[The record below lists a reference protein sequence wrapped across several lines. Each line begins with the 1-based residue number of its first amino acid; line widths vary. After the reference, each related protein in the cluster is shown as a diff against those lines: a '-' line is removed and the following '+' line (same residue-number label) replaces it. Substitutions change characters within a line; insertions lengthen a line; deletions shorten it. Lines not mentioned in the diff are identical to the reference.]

1 MLWTVVDIFLSW
13 VVIFSM
19 TTLVIGG
26 FRWWLRPEE
35 RGRKLMQTLGNVACG
50 ALAALF
56 VRHPRVVLLLGFA
69 AALFPYGYW
78 YRRRRLTAEQELRF
92 DVEQEPE
99 AE

>member
-26 FRWWLRPEE
+26 FRWFLHPEE
-35 RGRKLMQTLGNVACG
+35 RGHKLMLTLGNVACG

-56 VRHPRVVLLLGFA
+56 VRHPRVVLVLAFA
-69 AALFPYGYW
+69 AMLIPYGYW
-78 YRRRRLTAEQELRF
+78 YRRRRFTAKQERRVNTAEERKS
-92 DVEQEPE
+92 E
-99 AE
+99 